1 MSDKS
6 SALATLADKQKEDL
20 SRRME
25 ALQQMQ
31 SFDWKSLPPHIMAQV
46 LMKKPYRGK
55 ANEPDYYL
63 TPEQALV
70 FAMRCFELGLSP
82 LSSEV
87 WFDRDRWSVN
97 VTLEGK
103 LRLARERGNVGPP
116 TFEEKSR
123 PWKAGAFKVAG
134 FDQEPGILCTIT
146 VNDKPCSY
154 MCWMSEWY
162 MSSSPVW
169 KSKPLHMTTIRAYD
183 KALAFASGA
192 GISDMP
198 SEREIAAEEVPETL
212 PMGAGQMSVKR
223 VEFKPQEPA
232 LITEA
237 RRQVDVAK
245 AGGMESDDLTG
256 VLKASVE
263 AINKNKKT

>member
-20 SRRME
+20 SKRME

-162 MSSSPVW
+162 MSNSPVW
-169 KSKPLHMTTIRAYD
+169 KAKPMHMLQIRAYD
-183 KALAFASGA
+183 KALAFAAGA

-198 SEREIAAEEVPETL
+198 SEREIAAEEVPEAL
-212 PMGAGQMSVKR
+212 PVSVSSKR
-223 VEFKPQEPA
+223 VEFRPQGPQKVDNS
-232 LITEA
+232 TELGPLLE
-237 RRQVDVAK
+237 R
-245 AGGMESDDLTG
+245 
-256 VLKASVE
+256 SVE
-263 AINKNKKT
+263 EIKNKKT